1 MTILSTRSR
10 DGRDDVGT
18 LTVWA
23 GSLLVVG
30 LVVSV
35 VAELFHPSR
44 EPANNHPAVFAEYAA
59 STGWLWVHY
68 AQFAA
73 AVIIVAGFLVLTRA
87 LGAASGESALL
98 WVVAGAATATAALI
112 AVNMAVDGV
121 ALKNAVDAWAGAP
134 EQDRAARFAAAEAVR
149 WLEWGAN
156 SFFQILLGSTLVL
169 SGVAISRMARTG
181 RWLGWVGVAAGTCLI
196 AGGVLVGHS
205 GFTGSPTNLIAYAL
219 FLITAVGLLITGRRS
234 RTSAKAAA
242 PAGAG
247 PAGTS

>member
-1 MTILSTRSR
+1 MTTSSTRSQ
-10 DGRDDVGT
+10 DGRAEVGR

-23 GSLLVVG
+23 GSLLVAG
-30 LVVSV
+30 LVLSV

-44 EPANNHPAVFAEYAA
+44 QPANDHPAVFTEYAA

-68 AQFAA
+68 AQFTAA
-73 AVIIVAGFLVLTRA
+73 AIIVAGFLVLTRA
-87 LGAASGESALL
+87 LGAAFGDSALQR
-98 WVVAGAATATAALI
+98 VTAGAAAATAALI

-121 ALKNAVDAWAGAP
+121 ALKNAVDAWAAAP
-134 EQDRAARFAAAEAVR
+134 EQERAARFAAAEVVR

-169 SGVAISRMARTG
+169 SGVAISRTALAG
-181 RWLGWVGVAAGTCLI
+181 RWLGWVTVAAGVCLI

-219 FLITAVGLLITGRRS
+219 FLVAAVGLLITGLRS
-234 RTSAKAAA
+234 RASAAA
-242 PAGAG
+242 IAV
-247 PAGTS
+247 TR

>member
-1 MTILSTRSR
+1 MTTSSTRSQ
-10 DGRDDVGT
+10 DGRAEVGR

-23 GSLLVVG
+23 GSLLVAG
-30 LVVSV
+30 LVLSV

-44 EPANNHPAVFAEYAA
+44 QPANDHPAVVTEYAA

-68 AQFAA
+68 AQFTAA
-73 AVIIVAGFLVLTRA
+73 AIIVAGFLVLTRA
-87 LGAASGESALL
+87 LGAAFGDSALQRL
-98 WVVAGAATATAALI
+98 TAGAAAATAALI

-121 ALKNAVDAWAGAP
+121 ALKNAVDAWAAAP
-134 EQDRAARFAAAEAVR
+134 EQERAARFAAAEVVR

-169 SGVAISRMARTG
+169 SGVAISRTALAR
-181 RWLGWVGVAAGTCLI
+181 RWLGWVAVAAGVCLI

-219 FLITAVGLLITGRRS
+219 FLVAAVGLLITGLRS
-234 RTSAKAAA
+234 RASAAA
-242 PAGAG
+242 IAV
-247 PAGTS
+247 TR